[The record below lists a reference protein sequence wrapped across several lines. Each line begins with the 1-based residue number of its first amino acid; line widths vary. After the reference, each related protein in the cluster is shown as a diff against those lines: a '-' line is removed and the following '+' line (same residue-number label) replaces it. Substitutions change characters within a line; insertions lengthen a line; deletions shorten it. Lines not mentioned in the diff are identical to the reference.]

1 MIELQKPAA
10 DAPALIAEP
19 DCGLTRCFSSSTI
32 TLQLANAKSSI
43 WFPCLAFVSRRCRDY
58 RPFVRYSG
66 ANGTK
71 NVWHTRSL
79 HYLPELNRSVECILW
94 GRSTQPRREHLVA
107 FSRDPALAIWQ
118 AMKPLAEV
126 GARTDAPDIA
136 KIVTEAEIIL
146 FGLVRALSR
155 RRQNMI
161 STPDIAVWRTEP
173 ITPLTG

>member
-1 MIELQKPAA
+1 
-10 DAPALIAEP
+10 
-19 DCGLTRCFSSSTI
+19 
-32 TLQLANAKSSI
+32 
-43 WFPCLAFVSRRCRDY
+43 
-58 RPFVRYSG
+58 
-66 ANGTK
+66 
-71 NVWHTRSL
+71 
-79 HYLPELNRSVECILW
+79 
-94 GRSTQPRREHLVA
+94 LVA

-136 KIVTEAEIIL
+136 KVVTEAEIIL

-155 RRQNMI
+155 RRQNMV